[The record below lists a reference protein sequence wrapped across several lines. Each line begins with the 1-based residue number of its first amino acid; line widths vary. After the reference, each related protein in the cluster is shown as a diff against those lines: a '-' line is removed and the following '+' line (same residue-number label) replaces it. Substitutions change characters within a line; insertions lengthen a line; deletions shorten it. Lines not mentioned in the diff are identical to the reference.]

1 MDPRRRPFTWL
12 VVSGALGLW
21 LLRHFWPLWSGKV
34 PPCAVHHWTGLH
46 CPGCGGTRCAGRLL
60 EGDLA
65 GALAMN
71 AAVTLVALAGAGVLL
86 AGLRREWRG
95 DARRAVFP
103 PALAWVL
110 ALFVV
115 IFGLTRN
122 LPWWPFTL
130 LAPH

>member
-1 MDPRRRPFTWL
+1 
-12 VVSGALGLW
+12 
-21 LLRHFWPLWSGKV
+21 
-34 PPCAVHHWTGLH
+34 
-46 CPGCGGTRCAGRLL
+46 L